1 MACLTNKFNRS
12 KYPLAIVAKMLDV
25 FGADLAAGY
34 DIGCGFEITL
44 NHSPLGEKAREK
56 NHRCLVGAFH
66 GHAHNRLCQSRFLAT
81 YVEGLGLED
90 LEGCERFFAK
100 SNALA
105 PGTRHASTYHRRQAI
120 AEYAIFTDKFET
132 YANLSKSLYNLLG
145 DSLTYFFDMIGTF
158 LYNNYKQALSILETK
173 PAVAAALTKV
183 GASSAEVVK
192 EWLKEEEIYLRG
204 LSKEPLEETLEMEYY
219 KILESL
225 HITE

>member
-1 MACLTNKFNRS
+1 
-12 KYPLAIVAKMLDV
+12 MLDV
-25 FGADLAAGY
+25 FGEDLAAGY

-44 NHSPLGEKAREK
+44 DHSPLGEKAREK

-90 LEGCERFFAK
+90 LEGCERFFSK

-105 PGTRHASTYHRRQAI
+105 PGTRHASTFHRRQAI
-120 AEYAIFTDKFET
+120 AEYARFTDKFET
-132 YANLSKSLYNLLG
+132 YANLSKSLHTLHG
-145 DSLTYFFDMIGTF
+145 DSLTYFLHIIGTF

-173 PAVAAALTKV
+173 PTVTAALTKL

-192 EWLKEEEIYLRG
+192 EWLREEETYLRG

-219 KILESL
+219 KMLESL
-225 HITE
+225 RVTE

>member
-1 MACLTNKFNRS
+1 
-12 KYPLAIVAKMLDV
+12 MLDI
-25 FGADLAAGY
+25 FGEDLAVGY
-34 DIGCGFEITL
+34 DIGCHFETTL

-105 PGTRHASTYHRRQAI
+105 PGTRHASTFHRRQAI
-120 AEYAIFTDKFET
+120 AEYAVFTDKFET
-132 YANLSKSLYNLLG
+132 YSNLSKSLYTPLG
-145 DSLTYFFDMIGTF
+145 SGSLTYFLDIIGTF
-158 LYNNYKQALSILETK
+158 LYNNYKQALSLLETK
-173 PAVAAALTKV
+173 PAVTAALTKV

-192 EWLKEEEIYLRG
+192 VWLREEETYLRG

-219 KILESL
+219 KMLASL
-225 HITE
+225 RVTE